1 MPKIVLGLLLAFY
14 AAAACAGGY
23 LDGHTLLERFHA
35 RQRMI
40 KDTGDL
46 GSDAIDAG
54 FYIGY
59 VQGAVE
65 SMALCVPDKLAA
77 SRAEEI
83 VGKYLSTHARELG
96 KPASLLVKKALEEA
110 YPCKR

>member
-1 MPKIVLGLLLAFY
+1 MPRIGLGLFLAFY

-23 LDGHTLLERFHA
+23 LDGHTLLERFDA

-40 KDTGDL
+40 KDAGNL

-83 VGKYLSTHARELG
+83 VGKYLKTHARELDR
-96 KPASLLVKKALEEA
+96 PASLLVKKALEEA